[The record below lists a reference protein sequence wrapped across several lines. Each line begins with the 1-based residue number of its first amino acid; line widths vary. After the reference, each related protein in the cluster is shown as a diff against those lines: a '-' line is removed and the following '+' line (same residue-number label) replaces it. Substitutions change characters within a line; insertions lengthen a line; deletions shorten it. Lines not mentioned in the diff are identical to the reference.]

1 VGEVLTPLNDPPE
14 RPSPMTEA
22 MEWVSRI
29 LAVAAMMVLP
39 GVGGQWLD
47 KRFGLGFL
55 GLAGFAI
62 GVVSGVAY
70 LLALT
75 KQPPSRSK

>member
-1 VGEVLTPLNDPPE
+1 MNAPPE

-39 GVGGQWLD
+39 GLGGQWLD
-47 KRFGLGFL
+47 KRFGVGFL
-55 GLAGFAI
+55 GLIGFAI

-70 LLALT
+70 LLAVA
-75 KQPPSRSK
+75 KQPPSRPK